1 MNFLESVETCFKKYV
16 DFNGRAS
23 RSEFWW
29 FYLFWIIA
37 YIVSAMIDPILILL
51 VILGLL
57 LPYITVTARRLH
69 DINKTGWLQLI
80 VLIPLVGPIIML
92 VFCVT
97 EGDKKRN
104 QYGAPIKFK
113 RR

>member
-104 QYGAPIKFK
+104 KYGPPIKFK

>member
-1 MNFLESVETCFKKYV
+1 MNFLESVETCFRKYV
-16 DFNGRAS
+16 DFKGRAS

-29 FYLFWIIA
+29 FYLFWIIV
-37 YIVSAMIDPILILL
+37 YIVSALIDPVLVLL
-51 VILGLL
+51 QFLGLL
-57 LPYITVTARRLH
+57 LPYFAVTARRLH

-80 VLIPLVGPIIML
+80 VLIPLVGAIIML

-104 QYGAPIKFK
+104 KYGPPIKFK

>member
-29 FYLFWIIA
+29 FYLFWIIV
-37 YIVSAMIDPILILL
+37 YIVSAMIDPVLVLL
-51 VILGLL
+51 QFLGLL
-57 LPYITVTARRLH
+57 LPYFAVTARRLH

-80 VLIPLVGPIIML
+80 VLIPLVGAIIML

-104 QYGAPIKFK
+104 QYGPPIKFK